1 MFSFAFSQIE
11 TNSYEVRKIRL
22 ENFKENYKG
31 KSIRFMDENSRVVEG
46 VLMEVT
52 DSDFVI
58 SINGKA
64 AFYSHKNINIVY
76 LPPVSEDLYMVFGI
90 SILGGLAG
98 YVATIVAHPHP
109 NNGASLSI
117 STIGTVLGLFWVKRL
132 FINLKKLIFLV
143 GYVVKKKISLFLIV
157 FSFINA
163 QDIIEITLN
172 ERKSS

>member
-1 MFSFAFSQIE
+1 MYFAYNIKKKLVWTVWLFSFAFGQIE

-31 KSIRFMDENSRVVEG
+31 KSVRFTDKNSRVVEG

-58 SINGKA
+58 SIEGKA
-64 AFYSHKNINIVY
+64 TLYDHKNINMVY

-98 YVATIVAHPHP
+98 YVATIIAHPHP
-109 NNGASLSI
+109 NNGASASI
-117 STIGTVLGLFWVKRL
+117 STIGTVLGFVLGKKTFYKPQKIDISGRL
-132 FINLKKLIFLV
+132 R
-143 GYVVKKKISLFLIV
+143 G
-157 FSFINA
+157 
-163 QDIIEITLN
+163 
-172 ERKSS
+172 